1 MPDNNELPE
10 GTDKI
15 IAGASVTSAG
25 GSGGGGT
32 TGGGGAGGTGMAGD
46 DGETLVV
53 TETTVATIVP
63 ADSSS
68 DASGGTDGSSGRGAS
83 SGRGDGGMIE
93 KLLGGREKISGQAAD
108 KARDLVGQGIE
119 RSAEALGNVSRL
131 IGDTATGLDERLGE
145 EYGDYARRAASAIE
159 DAANNIASKD
169 ADALIEDT
177 RNFVRKSPTVA
188 LAGAAVVG
196 FALARL
202 VKSGLTGSEDDNDE
216 DRGAG
221 SGRSNRSSED

>member
-15 IAGASVTSAG
+15 IGGASVT
-25 GSGGGGT
+25 T
-32 TGGGGAGGTGMAGD
+32 TGDEPGGGAAATVAGGPNAD
-46 DGETLVV
+46 DGDTLVV

-63 ADSSS
+63 AETPGS
-68 DASGGTDGSSGRGAS
+68 ASGGTGAS
-83 SGRGDGGMIE
+83 SARSGSSAGGDGSMIE
-93 KLLGGREKISGQAAD
+93 KLRSGGAQISGQATG
-108 KARDLVGQGIE
+108 KARDLFGQGLE
-119 RSAEALGNVSRL
+119 RSAEALGNVSRM
-131 IGDTATGLDERLGE
+131 IGDTATGLDERLGP

-159 DAANNIASKD
+159 NAANNIAAKD

-202 VKSGLTGSEDDNDE
+202 VKTGLTGSDDDDGDDGRE
-216 DRGAG
+216 
-221 SGRSNRSSED
+221 STGRSGGSSEA